1 MAGILRLM
9 AISVSDT
16 TQAMTAALKDS
27 QRLETPEV
35 RRKDKEPVTQAV
47 AKSVGV
53 SISVDAKM
61 QVLKDTLK

>member
-47 AKSVGV
+47 AKSVAV

>member
-61 QVLKDTLK
+61 QVLRDTLK

>member
-1 MAGILRLM
+1 MDGILRLM
-9 AISVSDT
+9 AISVSNT

-27 QRLETPEV
+27 QRLETPEA